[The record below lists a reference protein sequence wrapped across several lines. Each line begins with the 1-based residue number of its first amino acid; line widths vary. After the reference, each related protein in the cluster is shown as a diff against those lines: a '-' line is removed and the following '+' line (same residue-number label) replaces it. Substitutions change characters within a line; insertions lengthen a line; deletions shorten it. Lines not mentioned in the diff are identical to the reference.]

1 MGKMEA
7 NRQCETFG
15 LRLQVLNS
23 QFTTD
28 LGTKRTIA
36 VTISGIGRRNTLW

>member
-7 NRQCETFG
+7 KRQCETFG
-15 LRLQVLNS
+15 PRLHVLNS
-23 QFTTD
+23 ESTTD
-28 LGTKRTIA
+28 LATKITIA